1 MRSYRAREWA
11 VPPEVLWPQIDALE
25 AALGVLAGL
34 VPEWRRGGEP
44 GGVTEAPSGAEAAAG
59 A

>member
-1 MRSYRAREWA
+1 M
-11 VPPEVLWPQIDALE
+11 PPEELWPQIDALE
-25 AALGVLAGL
+25 DAIERQDVEAALGVLARL
-34 VPEWRRGGEP
+34 VPEWRRGGEL